1 MTTVRQWIGRR
12 VMAALPVSHST
23 ISLVRQEASA
33 IGTRWRYRWLPWW
46 RTRAAALRR
55 LQRIWVNVA
64 SGPYPLEGFINVDVR
79 ALAPGV
85 VPWDCRTSLP
95 FADGAVAGI
104 RIEHFAEHLD
114 PREELPALLQ
124 DCYRCLAPGGVLRL
138 IVPDAGAYLRA
149 YAAGTDDALGAIGV
163 PIPFPDDLPTRMD
176 VVAFA
181 FHQWH
186 EHRWGYDTESLT
198 ARLQAAGFRDVEAA
212 TYGVSRAEPL
222 GRDRAEHAPYSLY
235 VEGVR

>member
-1 MTTVRQWIGRR
+1 MTTMRQKIGRR
-12 VMAALPVSHST
+12 VMAMLPVSGST
-23 ISLVRQEASA
+23 IALLRQEAAA

-46 RTRAAALRR
+46 RARADALRR
-55 LQRIWVNVA
+55 MHGVWVNVA
-64 SGPYPLEGFINVDVR
+64 SGPFPLEGFVNVDVR

-95 FADGAVAGI
+95 FADGAASGI

-114 PREELPALLQ
+114 PRDELPALLR
-124 DCYRCLAPGGVLRL
+124 DCFRCLAPGGVLRI
-138 IVPDAGAYLRA
+138 IVPDAGAYLLA
-149 YAAGTDDALGAIGV
+149 YAAGTNDALAAIGV
-163 PIPFPDDLPTRMD
+163 PLPFPDDLPTRMD

-186 EHRWGYDTESLT
+186 EHRWGYDAESLS
-198 ARLQAAGFRDVEAA
+198 ARLRAAGFREVTQAA
-212 TYGVSRAEPL
+212 FGVGRAAPL
-222 GRDRAEHAPYSLY
+222 ARDRAEHAPYSLY

>member
-1 MTTVRQWIGRR
+1 MTTLRQRIGRR
-12 VMAALPVSHST
+12 VIATLPVSQST
-23 ISLVRQEASA
+23 IALVRQEAAA

-46 RTRAAALRR
+46 RWRAAGLRR
-55 LQRIWVNVA
+55 MRDIWVNVA
-64 SGPYPLEGFINVDVR
+64 SGPFPLDGFVNVDVR

-95 FADGAVAGI
+95 FANGAVSGI
-104 RIEHFAEHLD
+104 RMEHFAEHLD
-114 PREELPALLQ
+114 PRDELPALLR
-124 DCYRCLAPGGVLRL
+124 DCHRCLAPGGVLRI

-149 YAAGTDDALGAIGV
+149 YVDGTDHALAAIGV
-163 PIPFPDDLPTRMD
+163 PVPFPDDLPTRMD

-186 EHRWGYDTESLT
+186 EHRWGYDAESLA
-198 ARLQAAGFRDVEAA
+198 ARVRAAGFRDVGPTAF
-212 TYGVSRAEPL
+212 GVGRAPQL
-222 GRDRAEHAPYSLY
+222 ARDRAEHAPYSLY